1 MLDINRHLHIRRS
14 PGYFALKQDVEDF
27 LYREME
33 LLDERRFEEWLELF
47 AEDLVYFM
55 PMRRNVRHGYHEDDE
70 NTREGQGIS
79 WLEEDKWTLTKRVEQ
94 IRTGIHWAEEPLSR
108 ICHIVTGV
116 MLADAKP
123 DPTSATEVVVRSR
136 FLVYQNR
143 GETENYTL
151 IGKRIDTLR
160 RAETAHGPDWR
171 IRRREIILDQNMLL
185 AKNLTAFF

>member
-1 MLDINRHLHIRRS
+1 MLDMNRHLQIRRT

-27 LYREME
+27 LYRETE

-70 NTREGQGIS
+70 NTKEGQGIS

-116 MLADAKP
+116 LLMDAKP
-123 DPTSATEVVVRSR
+123 DVANANEVVVRSR
-136 FLVYQNR
+136 FLIYQNR

-151 IGKRIDTLR
+151 IGKRTDTLR
-160 RAETAHGPDWR
+160 RVEAAHGPDWR
-171 IRRREIILDQNMLL
+171 IARREIILDQNVLL